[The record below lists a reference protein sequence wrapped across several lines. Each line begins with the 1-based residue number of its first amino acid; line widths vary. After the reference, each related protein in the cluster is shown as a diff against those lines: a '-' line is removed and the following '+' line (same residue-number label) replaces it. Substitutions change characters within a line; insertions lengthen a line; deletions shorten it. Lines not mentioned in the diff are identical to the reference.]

1 MVRALPGQGISLHPR
16 RKAADGP
23 AVFDSE
29 VVVGLVQQGGDPLVR
44 CKLRRGGLPRGGK
57 APCAARKLGFQD
69 GAVGVAVKKL
79 GGLHQK
85 GRVGRLGTEHQTV
98 APSGGKQRHAR
109 PGERLCP
116 RAGTGSRQSKHK
128 VSPAGEGGP
137 GADSFGQEGQRPSLH

>member
-44 CKLRRGGLPRGGK
+44 CKLSCGGLPRCGK
-57 APCAARKLGFQD
+57 APCAARKLGFQG
-69 GAVGVAVKKL
+69 GAVGAAVKKL
-79 GGLHQK
+79 GGLHRK
-85 GRVGRLGTEHQTV
+85 GRVGRLGAEHQTV
-98 APSGGKQRHAR
+98 APGGGKQRHPR

-116 RAGTGSRQSKHK
+116 RAGTGEQ
-128 VSPAGEGGP
+128 AGRTQ
-137 GADSFGQEGQRPSLH
+137 GQPRR